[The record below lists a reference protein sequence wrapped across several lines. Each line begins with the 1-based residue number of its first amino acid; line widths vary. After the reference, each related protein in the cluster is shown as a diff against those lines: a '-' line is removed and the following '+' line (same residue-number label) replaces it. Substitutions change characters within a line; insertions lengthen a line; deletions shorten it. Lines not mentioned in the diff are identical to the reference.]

1 MDPVYMT
8 KSIVL
13 VGNTLGSL
21 CCGASQQKGLK
32 SPSLFGR
39 AGYVWVALT
48 NCSEH
53 ALIVHA
59 KKILPFLVLVLISCE
74 PDAL

>member
-39 AGYVWVALT
+39 AGYV
-48 NCSEH
+48 
-53 ALIVHA
+53 
-59 KKILPFLVLVLISCE
+59 
-74 PDAL
+74 